1 MVRGGAG
8 RNPVPRGAS
17 PHFSPSAQEAQL
29 TVRKAVIPVAGF
41 GTRFLPA
48 TRSVPK
54 VLIPVLDRPP
64 LHLAVEEAARA
75 GVDHVIL
82 VVSPDQ
88 QSVADY
94 FTPKPS
100 IEEALERRGNH
111 ALLEMMRDIAR
122 IADVSCVTQHEQLGL
137 GHAVL
142 MAREAVGDEP
152 FCVLL
157 PDDVI
162 WSDAPTIGSM
172 AEHYHSLGGPVIA
185 VKRVPDE
192 AVPSLGIVD
201 ARDASGALS
210 RIVGMVEKPR
220 LEDAPSNLA
229 IIGRYVLPPQIFDA
243 LERVAPGAGGEIQL
257 TDAIAAL
264 LPTQAAHAYEF
275 PGAHFDVGTPLGLL
289 KASAYDALRRPDTAA
304 DFRRWLSETL

>member
-1 MVRGGAG
+1 M
-8 RNPVPRGAS
+8 
-17 PHFSPSAQEAQL
+17 
-29 TVRKAVIPVAGF
+29 TIRKAVIPVAGF

-54 VLIPVLDRPP
+54 VLIPVLDLPP

-75 GVDHVIL
+75 GIEHVVLI
-82 VVSPDQ
+82 VSPGQ

-94 FTPKPS
+94 FGRKP
-100 IEEALERRGNH
+100 ELEAALERRGDSS
-111 ALLEMMRDIAR
+111 LLGHMLDISR
-122 IADVSCVTQHEQLGL
+122 MADVSCVTQHEQLGL

-142 MAREAVGDEP
+142 MAREAVGSEP

-162 WSDAPTIGSM
+162 WSDAPTVGRM
-172 AEHYHSLGGPVIA
+172 VGHHDALGGPIVA
-185 VKRVPDE
+185 VKRVPDA

-201 ARDASGALS
+201 VQHVSGALS
-210 RIVGMVEKPR
+210 RITGMVEKPR

-229 IIGRYVLPPQIFDA
+229 IIGRYVLPSQIFGA
-243 LERVAPGAGGEIQL
+243 LERAAPGAGGEIQL

-264 LPTQAAHAYEF
+264 LSTQAAHAYEF
-275 PGAHFDVGTPLGLL
+275 PGVHFDVGTPLGLL
-289 KASAYDALRRPDTAA
+289 KASAYDALRRPDTGAE
-304 DFRRWLSETL
+304 FRRWLSETL

>member
-1 MVRGGAG
+1 M
-8 RNPVPRGAS
+8 
-17 PHFSPSAQEAQL
+17 
-29 TVRKAVIPVAGF
+29 TIRKAVIPVAGF

-75 GVDHVIL
+75 GIEHVVLI
-82 VVSPDQ
+82 VSPGQ

-94 FTPKPS
+94 FGRKP
-100 IEEALERRGNH
+100 ELEAALERRGDRS
-111 ALLEMMRDIAR
+111 LLGHMLDISR
-122 IADVSCVTQHEQLGL
+122 MADVSCVTQHEQLGL

-142 MAREAVGDEP
+142 MAREAVGSEP

-162 WSDAPTIGSM
+162 WSDAPTVGRM
-172 AEHYHSLGGPVIA
+172 VGHHDALGGPIVA

-201 ARDASGALS
+201 VQHVSGALS
-210 RIVGMVEKPR
+210 RITGMVEKPR

-229 IIGRYVLPPQIFDA
+229 IIGRYVLPSQIFGA
-243 LERVAPGAGGEIQL
+243 LERAAPGAGGEIQL

-264 LPTQAAHAYEF
+264 LSTQAAHAYEF
-275 PGAHFDVGTPLGLL
+275 PGVHFDVGTPLGLL
-289 KASAYDALRRPDTAA
+289 KASAYDALRRPDTGAE
-304 DFRRWLSETL
+304 FRRWLSETL

>member
-1 MVRGGAG
+1 M
-8 RNPVPRGAS
+8 
-17 PHFSPSAQEAQL
+17 

-75 GVDHVIL
+75 GIEHIVL
-82 VVSPDQ
+82 VVSPGQ

-94 FTPKPS
+94 FGRKP
-100 IEEALERRGNH
+100 ELEAALERRGDRS
-111 ALLEMMRDIAR
+111 LLGRMLDISR
-122 IADVSCVTQHEQLGL
+122 MADVSCVTQHEQLGL

-142 MAREAVGDEP
+142 MAREAVGSEP

-162 WSDAPTIGSM
+162 WSDAPTVGGM
-172 AEHYHSLGGPVIA
+172 VEHHDALGGPIVA
-185 VKRVPDE
+185 VKRVPDA

-201 ARDASGALS
+201 VQHVAGALS
-210 RIVGMVEKPR
+210 RITGMVEKPR

-229 IIGRYVLPPQIFDA
+229 IIGRYVLPPRIFDA
-243 LERVAPGAGGEIQL
+243 LEAVAPGAGGEIQL

-264 LPTQAAHAYEF
+264 LSTQAAHAYEF
-275 PGAHFDVGTPLGLL
+275 PGVHFDVGTPLGLL
-289 KASAYDALRRPDTAA
+289 KASAYDALRRPDTGAE
-304 DFRRWLSETL
+304 FRRWLSETL

>member
-1 MVRGGAG
+1 M
-8 RNPVPRGAS
+8 
-17 PHFSPSAQEAQL
+17 

-48 TRSVPK
+48 TRSVSK
-54 VLIPVLDRPP
+54 VLIPVFDRPP

-75 GVDHVIL
+75 GIEHVVL
-82 VVSPDQ
+82 VVSPGQ

-94 FTPKPS
+94 FGRKPDL
-100 IEEALERRGNH
+100 EAALERRGDSS
-111 ALLEMMRDIAR
+111 LLGRMLDISR
-122 IADVSCVTQHEQLGL
+122 MTDVSCVTQHEQLGL

-142 MAREAVGDEP
+142 MAREAVGGEP

-162 WSDAPTIGSM
+162 WSDAPTVGRM
-172 AEHYHSLGGPVIA
+172 VGHHDALGGPIVA

-201 ARDASGALS
+201 VQHVSGALS
-210 RIVGMVEKPR
+210 RITGMVEKPR

-229 IIGRYVLPPQIFDA
+229 IIGRYVLPPQIFGA
-243 LERVAPGAGGEIQL
+243 LERAAPGAGGEIQL

-264 LPTQAAHAYEF
+264 LSTQAAHAYEF
-275 PGAHFDVGTPLGLL
+275 PGVHFDVGTPLGLL
-289 KASAYDALRRPDTAA
+289 KASVYDALRRPDTAA
-304 DFRRWLSETL
+304 EFRRWLSETL

>member
-1 MVRGGAG
+1 M
-8 RNPVPRGAS
+8 
-17 PHFSPSAQEAQL
+17 

-75 GVDHVIL
+75 GIERVVL
-82 VVSPDQ
+82 VVSPGQ
-88 QSVADY
+88 ESVASY
-94 FTPKPS
+94 FERQPAV
-100 IEEALERRGNH
+100 EEALERRGNH
-111 ALLEMMRDIAR
+111 ALLGQMLDIAR
-122 IADVSCVTQHEQLGL
+122 MADISCVTQHEQLGL

-142 MAREAVGDEP
+142 MAREVVGGES

-162 WSDAPTIGSM
+162 WSDAPTIGRM
-172 AEHYHSLGGPVIA
+172 VERHDALGGPVVA

-201 ARDASGALS
+201 VRDVSGALS
-210 RIVGMVEKPR
+210 RITGMVEKPR

-229 IIGRYVLPPQIFDA
+229 IIGRYVLPPEVFDA

-264 LPTQAAHAYEF
+264 LPTQPAHAYEF

-289 KASAYDALRRPDTAA
+289 KASAHDALRRPDTA
-304 DFRRWLSETL
+304 DEFRRWLSETL

>member
-1 MVRGGAG
+1 M
-8 RNPVPRGAS
+8 P
-17 PHFSPSAQEAQL
+17 
-29 TVRKAVIPVAGF
+29 VRKAVVPVAGF

-54 VLIPVLDRPP
+54 VLIPVLDLPP
-64 LHLAVEEAARA
+64 LHLAVQEAARA
-75 GVDHVIL
+75 GVEHVIL
-82 VVSPDQ
+82 VISPDQ
-88 QSVADY
+88 QGVADY
-94 FTPKPS
+94 FAPKPQL
-100 IEEALERRGNH
+100 EAALESRGDD
-111 ALLEMMRDIAR
+111 ARLAQMRHIAR
-122 IADVSCVTQHEQLGL
+122 MASVSCVTQSEQLGL

-142 MAREAVGDEP
+142 MARDAVGDEP

-162 WSDAPTIGSM
+162 WSDAPTIGDM
-172 AEHYHSLGGPVIA
+172 AERQDALGGAIIA

-192 AVPSLGIVD
+192 AVPNLGIVD
-201 ARDASGALS
+201 ARPVSERLS

-229 IIGRYVLPPQIFDA
+229 IIGRYVLPPQVFGE
-243 LERVAPGAGGEIQL
+243 LERVTPGAGGEIQL

-264 LPTQAAHAYEF
+264 LPSQPVHAYEF

-289 KASAYDALRRPDTAA
+289 KASAYDALHRPETSD
-304 DFRRWLSETL
+304 DFRRWLDETL

>member
-1 MVRGGAG
+1 M
-8 RNPVPRGAS
+8 
-17 PHFSPSAQEAQL
+17 
-29 TVRKAVIPVAGF
+29 TIRKAVIPVAGF

-75 GVDHVIL
+75 GVEHVVL

-94 FTPKPS
+94 FTPKPAV
-100 IEEALERRGNH
+100 EDALERRGNH
-111 ALLEMMRDIAR
+111 ALLGQMRDIAR
-122 IADVSCVTQHEQLGL
+122 MAQVRCVTQHEQLGL

-142 MAREAVGDEP
+142 MAREAVDDEP

-172 AEHYHSLGGPVIA
+172 AEHHDSLGGPVIA

-201 ARDASGALS
+201 VRDASGPLS
-210 RIVGMVEKPR
+210 QIAGMVEKPR

-229 IIGRYVLPPQIFDA
+229 IIGRYVLPPRIFDA
-243 LERVAPGAGGEIQL
+243 LENVAPGAGGEIQL

-264 LPTQAAHAYEF
+264 LPTEAAHAYEF
-275 PGAHFDVGTPLGLL
+275 PGVHFDVGTPLGLL
-289 KASAYDALRRPDTAA
+289 RASVHDALRRPDTAA
-304 DFRRWLSETL
+304 EFRRWLAETL

>member
-1 MVRGGAG
+1 M
-8 RNPVPRGAS
+8 
-17 PHFSPSAQEAQL
+17 

-64 LHLAVEEAARA
+64 LHLAVQEAAGA
-75 GVDHVIL
+75 GIEHVVL
-82 VVSPDQ
+82 VVSPGQ

-94 FTPKPS
+94 FGRKPDL
-100 IEEALERRGNH
+100 EAALERRGDSS
-111 ALLEMMRDIAR
+111 LLGRMLDISR
-122 IADVSCVTQHEQLGL
+122 MTDVSCVTQHEQLGL

-142 MAREAVGDEP
+142 MAREAVGGEP

-162 WSDAPTIGSM
+162 WSDAPTVGRM
-172 AEHYHSLGGPVIA
+172 VGHHDALGGPIVA

-201 ARDASGALS
+201 VQHVSGALS
-210 RIVGMVEKPR
+210 RITGMVEKPR

-229 IIGRYVLPPQIFDA
+229 IIGRYVLPPQIFGA
-243 LERVAPGAGGEIQL
+243 LERAAPGAGGEIQL

-264 LPTQAAHAYEF
+264 LSTQAAHAYEV
-275 PGAHFDVGTPLGLL
+275 PGVHFDVGTPLGLL
-289 KASAYDALRRPDTAA
+289 KASAYDALRRPDTGTE
-304 DFRRWLSETL
+304 FRRWLSETL

>member
-1 MVRGGAG
+1 M
-8 RNPVPRGAS
+8 
-17 PHFSPSAQEAQL
+17 

-48 TRSVPK
+48 TRSVSK

-75 GVDHVIL
+75 GIEHVVL
-82 VVSPDQ
+82 VVSPGQ

-94 FTPKPS
+94 FGRKP
-100 IEEALERRGNH
+100 ELEAALERRGDSS
-111 ALLEMMRDIAR
+111 LLGRMLDISR
-122 IADVSCVTQHEQLGL
+122 MADVSCVTQHEQLGL

-142 MAREAVGDEP
+142 MAREAVGSEP

-162 WSDAPTIGSM
+162 WSDAPTVGGM
-172 AEHYHSLGGPVIA
+172 VEHHDALGGPIVA

-201 ARDASGALS
+201 VQHVSGALS
-210 RIVGMVEKPR
+210 RITGMVEKPR

-229 IIGRYVLPPQIFDA
+229 IIGRYVLPPRIFDA
-243 LERVAPGAGGEIQL
+243 LEDVAPGAGGEIQL

-264 LPTQAAHAYEF
+264 LSTQAAHAYEF
-275 PGAHFDVGTPLGLL
+275 PGVHFDVGTPLGLL
-289 KASAYDALRRPDTAA
+289 KASAYDALRRPDTGAE
-304 DFRRWLSETL
+304 FRRWLSETL